1 MELWF
6 ELVPWLAAM
15 LILIVMSGF
24 FSGGEA
30 CMFSLRPA
38 DRARLAAGNRTQQLA
53 ARLLNESD
61 RLLSA
66 VLFWNLMINMTYFA
80 VASIISF
87 RLGRISAAGSIWP
100 YAFAAASLLML
111 ILFSEMLPKTLA
123 VLSARSAA
131 GYFAPP
137 LAIALRLA
145 RPILPVLQAMNLFSR
160 RLIWPRFQPEP
171 YLEISDLGRAIDV
184 STSDADLAEQEQMVL
199 NQIVAMS
206 NIRVDEWMRPRT
218 QFLAFRPPVDWMD
231 LEGRMTPSG
240 YLLVTDSQ
248 GGDVCGAVDL
258 MELYELPV
266 GNVDREA
273 APIVY
278 LPWCATLADAFQ
290 QLYQLDRDV
299 VAVVNEFGDTIGIL
313 TYEDIMDAVFTDK
326 PSRSERLMNRQPIES
341 LGEGVWQVTG
351 VTGLRQLASDLNLQL
366 PPTRSTTVAGVLQET
381 LQRLPVE
388 GDTADWGPLALCV
401 IQSDGRTRML
411 VELKVKPD
419 ESDQEPAP

>member
-1 MELWF
+1 MEWF
-6 ELVPWLAAM
+6 EVVPWLAAM
-15 LILIVMSGF
+15 LILIVMSGV

-30 CMFSLRPA
+30 CLFSLRPA
-38 DRARLAAGNRTQQLA
+38 DRAKLAAGNRTQRLA

-80 VASIISF
+80 IASIISV
-87 RLGRISAAGSIWP
+87 RLDRTSAAGSVWP
-100 YAFAAASLLML
+100 YAFAAAALLTL

-131 GYFAPP
+131 GFFAPP
-137 LAIALRLA
+137 LALALRLV
-145 RPILPVLQAMNLFSR
+145 RPILPILQAMNLFSR

-171 YLEISDLGRAIDV
+171 YLEIADLGRAIDV
-184 STSDADLAEQEQMVL
+184 STSDADLAEQEQIVL
-199 NQIVAMS
+199 NRIVAMS
-206 NIRVDEWMRPRT
+206 SIRVDEWMRPRT
-218 QFLAFRPPVDWMD
+218 QFLSFRPPVSWMD

-240 YLLVTDSQ
+240 YLLVTDPQ
-248 GGDVCGAVDL
+248 GADVCAAIDL
-258 MELYELPV
+258 MELYELPG
-266 GNVDREA
+266 GNIDREA

-290 QLYQLDRDV
+290 QLYQQDRDV

-313 TYEDIMDAVFTDK
+313 TYEDILDAVFTDK

-351 VTGLRQLASDLNLQL
+351 VTGLRQLATDLAL
-366 PPTRSTTVAGVLQET
+366 PLPATRSTTVAGVLQET
-381 LQRLPVE
+381 LQRLPVA
-388 GDTADWGPLALCV
+388 GDAVEWGPLALRV
-401 IQSDGRTRML
+401 LHADGRNRML
-411 VELKVKPD
+411 VQLKVQPGEPD
-419 ESDQEPAP
+419 RESAP

>member
-6 ELVPWLAAM
+6 EVVPWLAAM

-38 DRARLAAGNRTQQLA
+38 DRVRLAAGNRTQQLA

-137 LAIALRLA
+137 LAFALRLA
-145 RPILPVLQAMNLFSR
+145 CPILPVLQAMNLFSR

-199 NQIVAMS
+199 NRIVAMS

-240 YLLVTDSQ
+240 YLLVTDPQ

-258 MELYELPV
+258 IELYELPV

-401 IQSDGRTRML
+401 IQSDGRTQML

-419 ESDQEPAP
+419 ESDREPAP